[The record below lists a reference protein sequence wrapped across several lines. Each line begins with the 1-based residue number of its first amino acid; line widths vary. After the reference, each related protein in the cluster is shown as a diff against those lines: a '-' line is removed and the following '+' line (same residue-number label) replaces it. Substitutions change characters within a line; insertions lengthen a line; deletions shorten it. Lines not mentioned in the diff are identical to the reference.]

1 MGVSRVTVSIPPDLY
16 RAVEANRKSRGMSRS
31 AFVEEAIEFYV
42 RHLREEDLER
52 RLGISERLEDLAD
65 LVRAQA
71 DRLATLSMRDRYATE
86 RVYALVEAQFGDR
99 AVLDREGAQR
109 VAARRIGR
117 EKGGSPS

>member
-16 RAVEANRKSRGMSRS
+16 RAVEANRESRGMSRS

-99 AVLDREGAQR
+99 AVLDREGAHR
-109 VAARRIGR
+109 VAARRIER
-117 EKGGSPS
+117 ERGGYSS